1 MASASQINA
10 NRENA
15 KKSSGP
21 KSAEG
26 KQSSSLN
33 ALKHGLCS
41 NGDFYLLEDED
52 QDKFAALC
60 QTFIKIEQ
68 PSDEIERIL
77 VRRLAE
83 HQWLI
88 TRAMRFQNHCFSA
101 NSHILAT
108 GAFSVY
114 LRYQAQHE
122 RAFYKA
128 MKELRT
134 IRELKLKHRI
144 GFESQK
150 QQAHAHNLRQLID
163 VEKLRLLKSKATP
176 KQTTSPASVPPET
189 SPGDLPKAA

>member
-21 KSAEG
+21 KTAEG
-26 KQSSSLN
+26 KQTSSLN

-60 QTFIKIEQ
+60 QTFIKDRTTVKRNRTHSR
-68 PSDEIERIL
+68 PPLSRTPMAHHP
-77 VRRLAE
+77 RHA
-83 HQWLI
+83 
-88 TRAMRFQNHCFSA
+88 FQNHCFSA
-101 NSHILAT
+101 NRHILAT

-128 MKELRT
+128 LKELRT
-134 IRELKLKHRI
+134 IRELKLKHHI

-150 QQAHAHNLRQLID
+150 QKAHAHNLRQLID
-163 VEKLRLLKSKATP
+163 LEKLRLLKSQASP
-176 KQTTSPASVPPET
+176 KQTPSSAPIPPET
-189 SPGDLPKAA
+189 SPGGPPKAA

>member
-10 NRENA
+10 NRKNA
-15 KKSSGP
+15 EKSSGP
-21 KSAEG
+21 KTAEG
-26 KQSSSLN
+26 KQTSSQN
-33 ALKHGLCS
+33 AFKHGLCS

-68 PSDEIERIL
+68 PSNEIERIL

-101 NSHILAT
+101 NRHILAT

-122 RAFYKA
+122 RVFYKA

-134 IRELKLKHRI
+134 IRELKLKHQI

-150 QQAHAHNLRQLID
+150 QKAHEHNLRQLIGL
-163 VEKLRLLKSKATP
+163 EKLRLLKSQPSP
-176 KQTTSPASVPPET
+176 KQTPSSAPIPPET
-189 SPGDLPKAA
+189 SPGGPSKAA